1 MVVVATSDGGD
12 SAQGEKNT
20 DSKQNQKHTPGTS
33 RIEEGSKEGEIKEVL
48 RGQKG
53 PMEQGFE

>member
-1 MVVVATSDGGD
+1 MEVTWLKVSV
-12 SAQGEKNT
+12 QPEKNT
-20 DSKQNQKHTPGTS
+20 DSNQNQKHTSGRS